1 MSKANKAIKVRLYP
15 NEAQRCLMDKTF
27 GCSRLVYNKGLDKR
41 KKDYKRG
48 KKTGFNQTCKMLT
61 GIKRAK
67 KYEFLKEVDSTALQ
81 SSLQDLD
88 DGFTGFYKKRTKYPK
103 FKSKHSSRQS
113 YRTKNVNNSIRVEG
127 KYIRLPKLGLVKI
140 RETVK
145 CLKILHVTVEKTP
158 SGKYFA
164 AIAVEFEPKPR
175 PNKGGKV
182 GIDLGIKHY
191 YTDSN
196 DNVVENPK
204 NLKKNIRKLKHAQRS
219 LSKKHK
225 KSHNYG
231 KQRVK
236 VAKIHEKISNCR
248 NDFLQKLSTMLISE
262 NQVICI
268 EDLKIANMVK
278 NHCLAREILDAA
290 WGTFRRMLEYKSSWY
305 GNDLVVIPTN
315 YPSSQRCSTC
325 GYQNPEVKNLAVR
338 EWVCPQCGAK
348 HDRDYNAS
356 VNILNCGLEQL
367 AKSRNVSD
375 CTVGCTEPV

>member
-61 GIKRAK
+61 GIKKTK
-67 KYEFLKEVDSTALQ
+67 KYEFLKDVDSTALQ
-81 SSLQDLD
+81 SSLRDLD
-88 DGFTGFYKKRTKYPK
+88 DGFIGFYKKRTKYPK
-103 FKSKHSSRQS
+103 FKSKHSNRQS
-113 YRTKNVNNSIRVEG
+113 YRTKNVNNSIRIEG
-127 KYIRLPKLGLVKI
+127 KYLRLPKLGLVKI

-145 CLKILHVTVEKTP
+145 CLKILNVTVEKTP

-164 AIAVEFEPKPR
+164 AITVEFKPKPR

-182 GIDLGIKHY
+182 GVDVGIKHY

-196 DNVVENPK
+196 GNVVENPK
-204 NLKKNIRKLKHAQRS
+204 NLKKNIRKLKRAQRK

-225 KSHNYG
+225 KSHNYN

-248 NDFLQKLSTMLISE
+248 NDFLQKITSKLISE

-268 EDLKIANMVK
+268 EDLKIKNMVK
-278 NHCLAREILDAA
+278 NHRLAREILDAA

-315 YPSSQRCSTC
+315 YPSSQRCSDC
-325 GYQNPEVKNLAVR
+325 GYKNPEVKNLAVR
-338 EWVCPQCGAK
+338 EWICPQCGTK

-367 AKSRNVSD
+367 AKNHNLAD